1 MTLYIAR
8 DEDGGLYLFNN
19 KPIKDEDGYWIDSV
33 DLRKDYLSDL
43 DRNWFCEVTYENS
56 PQKVKLTLCNQIEME

>member
-56 PQKVKLTLCNQIEME
+56 PCEVKLMLAEPIK

>member
-56 PQKVKLTLCNQIEME
+56 PQEVKLTLCNQIEIE